1 MNARLVKHTREE
13 LERRRRQIATRM
25 EPDEATVRAR
35 AEEGSLTPEER
46 DLLVELEG
54 VDFLLGDDACRST

>member
-1 MNARLVKHTREE
+1 MNARLVRHTRDD
-13 LERRRRQIATRM
+13 LERRRREIVARM

-35 AEEGSLTPEER
+35 AVDGSLTPEER

-54 VDFLLGDDACRST
+54 VDFLLGDDG

>member
-13 LERRRRQIATRM
+13 LEARRREIVDRM

-35 AEEGSLTPEER
+35 GDDGSLTPEER

-54 VDFLLGDDACRST
+54 IDFLLGDSA